1 MTFEN
6 NHKNKRLIMKLKVLV
21 ADKFPDKYIQQ
32 MKDLHLEVIY
42 EPKFGEKDLVA
53 AAKEVDILVVRSTI
67 VNEETI
73 NNSKTLNL
81 IIRAGSGVNNINIQ
95 TANKKGIYV
104 ANCPGMNAVAVAEL
118 AIGLML
124 SLDRFIPDNVSDF
137 KNGVWNKDKY
147 SKGKGL
153 KGKTLGIIGV
163 GAIGKEVAKRAL
175 AFEMNVYGKDIT
187 RIEGVQIKD
196 FSEMDQL
203 LPLCDVVTI
212 HLPATP
218 QTKGLFNKQMFS
230 YMKDGAILI
239 NTSRHDVIVEED
251 LIDAI
256 KTKNIRAALDVFK
269 GEPEGKAGEV
279 KSHLQSNPNIYLTHH
294 IGAST
299 GQAQDAVAEE
309 TVRIINHYVH
319 SGVIDHWVNRAK
331 ITDAHY
337 QLVVKHYDKPGV
349 LASVLDLLRQGN
361 INVEDIENVIFD
373 GGIAASCTMKLK
385 NAATAD
391 MLKKMSENQNVISV
405 SHVEI

>member
-1 MTFEN
+1 
-6 NHKNKRLIMKLKVLV
+6 MKLKVLV

-32 MKDLHLEVIY
+32 MKNLDLEVIY
-42 EPKFGEKDLVA
+42 EPKLGEKDLPQ
-53 AAKEVDILVVRSTI
+53 AAKEVDILIVRSTI

-73 NNSKTLNL
+73 KSSKKLNL

-95 TANKKGIYV
+95 AANKKGIYV

-118 AIGLML
+118 AIGLMI
-124 SLDRFIPDNVSDF
+124 SLDRFIPDNVADF
-137 KNGVWNKDKY
+137 KKGVWSKDKY

-163 GAIGKEVAKRAL
+163 GAIGKEVAKRAH

-203 LPLCDVVTI
+203 LPLCDIITI

-218 QTKGLFNKQMFS
+218 ETKGLFNKKMFS
-230 YMKDGAILI
+230 YMKNGAYLV
-239 NTSRHDVIVEED
+239 NTSRQDVIVEDD
-251 LIDAI
+251 LLEAI
-256 KTKNIRAALDVFK
+256 KEKNIRVALDVFK
-269 GEPEGKAGEV
+269 GEPEGKSGEV
-279 KSHLQSNPNIYLTHH
+279 KSKLQDNPNIYVTHH

-299 GQAQDAVAEE
+299 EQAQDAVAQE
-309 TVRIINHYVH
+309 TVDIISHYIH
-319 SGVIDHWVNRAK
+319 SGIIDHWINRAK

-337 QLVVKHYDKPGV
+337 QLVVKHFDKPGV
-349 LASVLDLLRQGN
+349 LAGVLELLREGN
-361 INVEDIENVIFD
+361 INIEEIENVIFD
-373 GGIAASCTMKLK
+373 GGVAASCTMKLK

-391 MLKKMSENQNVISV
+391 MLKKMSENPDVISL
-405 SHVEI
+405 SHVKI